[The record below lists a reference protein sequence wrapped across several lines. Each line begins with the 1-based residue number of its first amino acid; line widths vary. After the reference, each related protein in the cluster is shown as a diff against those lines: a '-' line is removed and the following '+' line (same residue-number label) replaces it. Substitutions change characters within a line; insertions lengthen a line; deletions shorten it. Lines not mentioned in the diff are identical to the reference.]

1 MMTVHELAEVM
12 NVGGRLMR
20 HNAIRAALGLLV
32 LLAPIGAAADTIFR
46 LDSPAAGATVFG
58 LIEVNGWI
66 GDDGQQC
73 GTPPSWQ
80 ACQATI
86 SLVSRIDVYVD
97 DILIATADTN
107 LPRYDV
113 LQAFPWWAGTPIE
126 HAGFRSSI
134 DGTTFATG
142 VHTVAIMVHF
152 SDNPDVG
159 VEYGRRSIRITNR
172 YNQAPLGE
180 LELPG
185 PNQPMNG
192 IFPITGWALDDS
204 AIEQVEILVDGY
216 AEAGA
221 VTGIGRP
228 DIAHRFPSH
237 PGADRAGFI
246 RMFDTTVLSNGMHTV
261 AVRLSDDEG
270 AVRVVGHRFVQVYNT
285 GSNLP
290 PFGAI
295 DWPIPNHIMFAKGCQ
310 PDGGWSTPPF
320 ADPQVTE
327 LVTGWALDIGLPG
340 EDVGVA
346 YVQLELDG
354 RILVDTSYDQPVY
367 WPWIEMDVDTYGLE
381 RFDVQRMFFDVV
393 GAKDSGFAFRIDVAD
408 LINRRGRSQGLHYL
422 KVRAGDLETNIADLA
437 TIPVIFDCDDDP
449 DRPSFGDIYSPTE
462 LETVAGNVVVS
473 GWAID
478 QDNIEDVQVFVDGD
492 FIDYV
497 DDANVRSEEVE
508 DRYPYLP
515 DFQTAHAGYLY
526 DLDTVALELPDGQ
539 HSLVIRTI
547 DRWDGE
553 TIVGER
559 RFQVDNHKVS
569 PATVPAGEGEAR

>member
-1 MMTVHELAEVM
+1 
-12 NVGGRLMR
+12 MR

-32 LLAPIGAAADTIFR
+32 LMAPIGAGADTIFR

-73 GTPPSWQ
+73 GTPPAWQ
-80 ACQATI
+80 ACDPTI
-86 SLVSRIDVYVD
+86 AGVSRIDVYVD
-97 DILIATADTN
+97 DILVANADTDV
-107 LPRYDV
+107 PRYDV
-113 LQAFPWWAGTPIE
+113 LQAFPWWSGSPVE
-126 HAGFRSSI
+126 NAGFRASI
-134 DGTTFATG
+134 DGSTFANG
-142 VHTVAIMVHF
+142 VHTVSVMVYF

-159 VEYGRRSIRITNR
+159 VEYGRRSIRITDR

-185 PNQPMNG
+185 ANQPMNG
-192 IFPITGWALDDS
+192 VYPITGWALDDS
-204 AIEQVEILVDGY
+204 AIDQVEILVDGY

-246 RMFDTTVLSNGMHTV
+246 RMFDTTVLSNGLHTV
-261 AVRLSDDEG
+261 AVRLTDDEG

-295 DWPIPNHIMFAKGCQ
+295 DWPVANHIMFARGCQ
-310 PDGGWSTPPF
+310 EGGGYSTPPF
-320 ADPQVTE
+320 EDPKVVE
-327 LVTGWALDIGLPG
+327 VVTGWALDVGLPG

-346 YVQLELDG
+346 YVQLLLDG
-354 RILVDTSYDQPVY
+354 VILVDTFYDPAVY
-367 WPWIEMDVDTYGLE
+367 WPWFEMDVDTYGLE
-381 RFDVQRMFFDVV
+381 RLDVQRMFFDVP
-393 GAKDSGFAFRIDVAD
+393 GAKDSGYAFRIDAAD
-408 LINRRGRSQGLHYL
+408 LIHRRGVSQGLHYL
-422 KVRAGDLETNIADLA
+422 KVRAGDVENHIADIA
-437 TIPVIFDCDDDP
+437 TIPIIIDCDDDP
-449 DRPSFGDIYSPTE
+449 DRPSWGDISSPAE
-462 LETVAGNVVVS
+462 LETVSGTVLVS

-478 QDNIEDVQVFVDGD
+478 EDTIEDVQVFVDGD

-497 DDANVRSEEVE
+497 DDANVRSEEIQSL
-508 DRYPYLP
+508 YAYLP
-515 DFQTAHAGYLY
+515 SFLTAYAGYVY
-526 DLDTVALELPDGQ
+526 DLDTVALQLADGQ

-547 DRWDGE
+547 DHWGGQN
-553 TIVGER
+553 IIGER
-559 RFQVDNHKVS
+559 RFQVDNHGKVA
-569 PATVPAGEGEAR
+569 PAAASAASHAAQ